1 MNQRARI
8 GVVTGIAITLVG
20 VFVAYVGAP
29 IIGSFFMPSAP
40 VSNGIDDMGAMMDAM
55 GTAASVAE
63 TTRTISIV
71 ALLVAL
77 AAFVYTMCVLAIG
90 S

>member
-1 MNQRARI
+1 
-8 GVVTGIAITLVG
+8 
-20 VFVAYVGAP
+20 
-29 IIGSFFMPSAP
+29 
-40 VSNGIDDMGAMMDAM
+40 MDAM

-77 AAFVYTMCVLAIG
+77 AAFVYTMCVLAMWFVK
-90 S
+90 SAPTE